1 MIPGLR
7 HGEKALSLGCL
18 RKLRLGALA
27 ALSLAA
33 AQFAQASEIA
43 VSTPGKTVV
52 RDAAGDLLLRNCD
65 RARRESPCTLP
76 PGAPRAPAAWVD
88 IESAEIV
95 QLDAKTVELSVTVR
109 APIPTTPAVP
119 SLIYYWQF
127 QDGCN
132 TASPT
137 DKDGLNVFWNG
148 RQWTAQWFVI
158 ESCSPR
164 RIAIGQPV
172 PFRFAGNTVTVRA
185 ALADLITRGG
195 TALLWF
201 AGTRLVPFNHPIF
214 KRSLPVDAAPDAV
227 ALDPANPE
235 TPLHPEAPAPW
246 VPR

>member
-1 MIPGLR
+1 
-7 HGEKALSLGCL
+7 LSLA
-18 RKLRLGALA
+18 RPRTLGFAVVA
-27 ALSLAA
+27 TLSLAA
-33 AQFAQASEIA
+33 PQIAHASEIA
-43 VSTPGKTVV
+43 VSTPGRTVV
-52 RDAAGDLLLRNCD
+52 RDPAGDLLLRNCD

-76 PGAPRAPAAWVD
+76 PGAPRAQPGWID
-88 IESAEIV
+88 IESAEIA

-164 RIAIGQPV
+164 RIAIGQSV

-214 KRSLPVDAAPDAV
+214 KRSLPVDAAPDVV

-235 TPLHPEAPAPW
+235 TPLHPEKPAPW